1 MEGALA
7 AAAVAAVEARTV
19 ARIGARPSAAA
30 VANDELRKMMPGPE
44 ILEGLVDLASIATRA
59 RLDIAVWK
67 RLMAALGDEALD
79 DFPSVV
85 ALTNA
90 DYRQGMADAG
100 LNVVQKTR
108 VSVVVNMVRVK
119 HGLPVNSL
127 ANDPEALVLAVEAP
141 PAAET
146 KDPEG
151 LAATIST
158 ILAAI
163 KEKEDPV
170 SNTGIKVSQVWDQGS
185 RLVVQP
191 VAEDTI
197 LAMRQR
203 WIDKNGLPPPDNK
216 DLSDTQLSV
225 LARLMELDKNM
236 LGFDMGILGA
246 VWCSP
251 GAEVPAGRVPQ

>member
-1 MEGALA
+1 MASA
-7 AAAVAAVEARTV
+7 ASTAGEARGV
-19 ARIGARPSAAA
+19 ARMGARPSAAA
-30 VANDELRKMMPGPE
+30 VANDELRKMMPGPD

-67 RLMAALGDEALD
+67 KMVTTMGNEAMY

-85 ALTNA
+85 ALNNA
-90 DYRQGMADAG
+90 DYRQVMLDAG
-100 LNVVQKTR
+100 LKVIQKTR
-108 VSVVVNMVRVK
+108 VRVVVNMVRVK

-127 ANDPEALVLAVEAP
+127 ASDGEALVVAAEAP

-163 KEKEDPV
+163 KEKEKDDPV

-191 VAEDTI
+191 VTEDTI
-197 LAMRQR
+197 LAMHQR
-203 WIDKNGLPPPDNK
+203 WIDKNGIPPQTTRTCQTP
-216 DLSDTQLSV
+216 S
-225 LARLMELDKNM
+225 
-236 LGFDMGILGA
+236 
-246 VWCSP
+246 
-251 GAEVPAGRVPQ
+251 